1 MLDIKFIRENYEE
14 VRAKLLTRYPAG
26 QNRNNL
32 DEALE
37 QLMVN
42 DKLRRDEIKALESL
56 QQSRNQLS
64 KEIGMKR
71 AKGED
76 ADDLRS
82 LVQEIKEKLDSAEKT
97 KEEAERKVS
106 YLIDR
111 IPNIPDAT
119 TPIGDSEDDNV
130 EVRRVGEIPTFDF
143 EPKQHFEIGEKLGI
157 LDLERAA
164 KLSGARFSVLR
175 GPGAKLERALENFM
189 LDEHTKNEGYTEFE
203 VPLIVSDETLY
214 GSGQLPKFQ
223 EDLFHV
229 EWEKPMY
236 LIPTSEVPL
245 VNLHRSETFEEKDL
259 PLRYTA
265 LTPCFRSE
273 AGSYGKD
280 TRGIIRVHQFYKVEM
295 VNFTTPEKSMEAL
308 ETMTENASRILQ
320 KLGIAHRVV
329 ALCTSDMGFS
339 ACKTYDVEVWLP
351 GQNTYREISSCS
363 NCWDFQARRAN
374 IRYRPAD
381 GGKPQYVHTLNGSG
395 LAVGRTWVAVLEN
408 YQQKDGSVIIPEV
421 LRPYMDGQSVIEP
434 IK

>member
-32 DEALE
+32 DDALE

-82 LVQEIKEKLDSAEKT
+82 LVQEIKEKLDVAEKT
-97 KEEAERKVS
+97 KEEAEAKVS

-130 EVRRVGEIPTFDF
+130 EVRRIGEIPSFDF

-164 KLSGARFSVLR
+164 KLSGARFSVLK
-175 GPGAKLERALENFM
+175 GAGAKLERALENFM

-320 KLGIAHRVV
+320 KLGIAHRV
-329 ALCTSDMGFS
+329 
-339 ACKTYDVEVWLP
+339 P

-381 GGKPQYVHTLNGSG
+381 GSKPQFVHTLNGSG

-408 YQQKDGSVIIPEV
+408 YQQKDGSVVVPEI
-421 LRPYMDGQSVIEP
+421 LRPYMDGLEIIEP
-434 IK
+434 EK

>member
-26 QNRNNL
+26 ANRNNL

-97 KEEAERKVS
+97 KEEAEQKVS

-111 IPNIPDAT
+111 IPNIPDPT

-164 KLSGARFSVLR
+164 KLSGARFSVLK
-175 GPGAKLERALENFM
+175 GAGAKLERALENFM
-189 LDEHTKNEGYTEFE
+189 LDEHTKHEGYTEFE

-245 VNLHRSETFEEKDL
+245 VNLHRNETLDEKDL

-265 LTPCFRSE
+265 LMPCFRSE

-295 VNFTTPEKSMEAL
+295 VNITTPEQSKEAL

-351 GQNTYREISSCS
+351 GQNTFREISSCS

-381 GGKPQYVHTLNGSG
+381 GGKPMLTHTLNGSG

-408 YQQKDGSVIIPEV
+408 YQQKDGSVVIPEV
-421 LRPYMDGQSVIEP
+421 LRPYMDGLEIIEP
-434 IK
+434 EK

>member
-26 QNRNNL
+26 ANRNNL

-97 KEEAERKVS
+97 KEEAEQKVS

-111 IPNIPDAT
+111 IPNIPYPT

-164 KLSGARFSVLR
+164 KLSGARFSVLK
-175 GPGAKLERALENFM
+175 GAGAKLERALENFM
-189 LDEHTKNEGYTEFE
+189 LDEHTKHEGYTEFE

-245 VNLHRSETFEEKDL
+245 VNLHRNETLDEKDL

-295 VNFTTPEKSMEAL
+295 VNITTPEQSKEAL

-351 GQNTYREISSCS
+351 GQNTFREISSCS

-381 GGKPQYVHTLNGSG
+381 GGKPMLTHTLNGSG

-408 YQQKDGSVIIPEV
+408 YQQKDGSVVIPEV
-421 LRPYMDGQSVIEP
+421 LRPYMDGLEIIEP
-434 IK
+434 EK

>member
-1 MLDIKFIRENYEE
+1 MLDIKFIRENYES

-26 QNRNNL
+26 ENRNNL

-71 AKGED
+71 AKGEN
-76 ADDLRS
+76 AEDLRQ
-82 LVQEIKEKLDSAEKT
+82 LVQEIKEKLEKAEKT
-97 KEEAERKVS
+97 KEEAEEKVA

-111 IPNIPDAT
+111 VPNIPDAT

-175 GPGAKLERALENFM
+175 GAGAKLERALENFM

-245 VNLHRSETFEEKDL
+245 VNLHRNDTLEEKDL

-265 LTPCFRSE
+265 LTPCFRAWE
-273 AGSYGKD
+273 AKRPDDPLSWHQMQGLK
-280 TRGIIRVHQFYKVEM
+280 IPIRRM
-295 VNFTTPEKSMEAL
+295 
-308 ETMTENASRILQ
+308 
-320 KLGIAHRVV
+320 
-329 ALCTSDMGFS
+329 
-339 ACKTYDVEVWLP
+339 
-351 GQNTYREISSCS
+351 
-363 NCWDFQARRAN
+363 
-374 IRYRPAD
+374 
-381 GGKPQYVHTLNGSG
+381 
-395 LAVGRTWVAVLEN
+395 
-408 YQQKDGSVIIPEV
+408 
-421 LRPYMDGQSVIEP
+421 
-434 IK
+434 

>member
-26 QNRNNL
+26 ANRNNL

-97 KEEAERKVS
+97 KEEAEEKVS

-111 IPNIPDAT
+111 IPNIPDPT

-164 KLSGARFSVLR
+164 KLSGARFSVLK
-175 GPGAKLERALENFM
+175 GAGAKLERALENFM
-189 LDEHTKNEGYTEFE
+189 LDEHTKHEGYTEFE

-245 VNLHRSETFEEKDL
+245 VNLHRNETLDEKDL

-295 VNFTTPEKSMEAL
+295 VNITTPEQSKEAL

-351 GQNTYREISSCS
+351 GQNTFREISSCS

-381 GGKPQYVHTLNGSG
+381 GGKPMLTHTLNGSG

-408 YQQKDGSVIIPEV
+408 YQQKDGSVVIPEV
-421 LRPYMDGQSVIEP
+421 LRPYMDGLEIIEP
-434 IK
+434 EK

>member
-97 KEEAERKVS
+97 KEEAEQKVS

-130 EVRRVGEIPTFDF
+130 EVRRIGEVPAFDF

-164 KLSGARFSVLR
+164 KLSGARFSVLK
-175 GPGAKLERALENFM
+175 GAGAKLERALENFM

-245 VNLHRSETFEEKDL
+245 VNLHRSETFDEKDL

-421 LRPYMDGQSVIEP
+421 LRPYMDGLEIIEP
-434 IK
+434 EK

>member
-1 MLDIKFIRENYEE
+1 MLDIKQIRENYEE
-14 VRAKLLTRYPAG
+14 IRSKLLTRYPAG
-26 QNRNNL
+26 ENRNRL
-32 DEALE
+32 DEQLE

-42 DKLRRDEIKALESL
+42 DKLRRDEIKALETL

-64 KEIGMKR
+64 KEIGKKR
-71 AKGED
+71 QNGENAD
-76 ADDLRS
+76 ALQAE
-82 LVQEIKEKLDSAEKT
+82 VQEIKQKLEQAEKT
-97 KEEAERKVS
+97 KAEAEAKVA

-111 IPNIPDAT
+111 IPNIPDAS
-119 TPIGDSEDDNV
+119 TPVGDSEDDNV
-130 EVRRVGEIPTFDF
+130 EQRKVGEVPRFDF

-175 GPGAKLERALENFM
+175 GVGSELERALEAFM
-189 LDEHTKNEGYTEFE
+189 LDFHTKKNGYTEFE
-203 VPLIVSDETLY
+203 VPLLVSDETLH
-214 GSGQLPKFQ
+214 GSGQLPKFE
-223 EDLFHV
+223 EDLFRV
-229 EWEKPMY
+229 NWPKPLY

-245 VNLHRSETFEEKDL
+245 VNLHRGDVLEEKDL
-259 PLRYTA
+259 PLRYTS

-295 VNFTTPEKSMEAL
+295 VNFTTPETSFKAL
-308 ETMTENASRILQ
+308 EEMTENASKILQ
-320 KLGIAHRVV
+320 LLGIAHRVV

-374 IRYRPAD
+374 IRYRPKD
-381 GGKPQYVHTLNGSG
+381 GSKPAFVHTLNGSG

-421 LRPYMDGQSVIEP
+421 LRPYMGGREIIEP
-434 IK
+434 VK